1 MYLEDIKV
9 GQRVSYRGHFYTI
22 TKNVVKQWKTIELY
36 NISFSYIKESTNIH
50 RSRMYFQRERVED
63 NESIDGFWLLYDQIE
78 ERMYRG
84 LMKFLSMSKKN
95 NYY

>member
-9 GQRVSYRGHFYTI
+9 GQRVSYRGHSYII
-22 TKNVVKQWKTIELY
+22 TKNIVKQWGTIELY
-36 NISFSYIKESTNIH
+36 NISFSHIKESTNIH

-63 NESIDGFWLLYDQIE
+63 NESIDGFWLLYDEIE
-78 ERMYRG
+78 GRMYRG
-84 LMKFLSMSKKN
+84 LMKFLNMSKKN